1 MNLNKHISKI
11 YFIGIGGIGMS
22 ALAKYML
29 HLGKEVAGYDRTP
42 SVITQS
48 LSDEGVFI
56 QFDDDLRL
64 VPEDFF
70 DKKTLVVFTPAVKR
84 GANQILDFFLE
95 NDYQVLKRAEL
106 LGKISEL
113 SKCLAIA
120 GTHGKTTTAA
130 ILSHILKEAQVLA
143 TGFLG
148 GIASNY
154 NSNLILGGEEY
165 MVMEA
170 DEYDRSFLQLKP
182 FMSCITSTD
191 ADHLD
196 IYKDKESLQETFK
209 EFAALTLNS
218 VFIHKG
224 LDIPNAQSFAI
235 EEEADFIAY
244 DLKIEQGAQVFSVK
258 TPQASYDHIK
268 IYLPGKHNVL
278 NTMAALAMASSIGI
292 PLQTIAK
299 ALLSFKG
306 VDRRFSYR
314 INRDDFVLID
324 DYAHHPKEIEAIYRT
339 LRNLYPLEKLTVV
352 FQPHLFSRT
361 NDFKEGFID
370 VLSKFDHVVL
380 LPIYPAREKPI
391 EGVTSA
397 MLAEQIKMKNNN
409 VMLVKAHEIVPAL
422 HFYKAK
428 INAMLGAGNIGEMIK
443 DVTRELQMSTV

>member
-1 MNLNKHISKI
+1 MMLLKQFSRI

-29 HLGKEVAGYDRTP
+29 HLDKEVAGYDRTP
-42 SVITQS
+42 SMITQS

-56 QFDDDLRL
+56 QFDDDLKL
-64 VPEDFF
+64 LPEEFF
-70 DKKTLVVFTPAVKR
+70 DKKTLVVYTPAVKR
-84 GANQILDFFLE
+84 GANQILDFFIE

-106 LGKISEL
+106 LGKISEQA
-113 SKCLAIA
+113 KCLAIA

-130 ILSHILKEAQVLA
+130 ILSHILKEAGVSA

-148 GIASNY
+148 GIATNY
-154 NSNLILGGEEY
+154 NSNLVLGGEEF
-165 MVMEA
+165 MVVEA

-182 FMSCITSTD
+182 LISCITSTD

-196 IYKDKESLQETFK
+196 IYNDKESLQETFK
-209 EFAALTLNS
+209 EFAALSAKT
-218 VFIHKG
+218 VFAKKG
-224 LDIPNAQSFAI
+224 LDIPGAQTFAI
-235 EEEADFIAY
+235 EEKADFKAY
-244 DLKIEQGAQVFSVK
+244 DLKIDQGAQVFSVK
-258 TPQASYDHIK
+258 TPDASLENIK

-278 NTMAALAMASSIGI
+278 NTMAALAMANSIGI

-314 INRDDFVLID
+314 INREDFVLID
-324 DYAHHPKEIEAIYRT
+324 DYAHHPKEIEEIYNT
-339 LRNLYPLEKLTVV
+339 LRNLYPLDKLTVV
-352 FQPHLFSRT
+352 FQPHLYSRT
-361 NDFKEGFID
+361 KDFKEGFID
-370 VLSKFDHVVL
+370 ILSKFDHVVL

-397 MLAEQIKMKNNN
+397 MLAEQIKMKNKN

-422 HFYKAK
+422 HYYKAK

-443 DVTRELQMSTV
+443 DVEQDLSMSTV

>member
-1 MNLNKHISKI
+1 MLLKQISKV

-22 ALAKYML
+22 ALARYML

-42 SVITQS
+42 SVITQT
-48 LSDEGVFI
+48 LSDERVFI
-56 QFDDDLRL
+56 QFDDDLKL
-64 VPEDFF
+64 LPEAFF
-70 DKKTLVVFTPAVKR
+70 DKKTLVIYTPAVKR
-84 GANQILDFFLE
+84 GANQILDYFIA

-106 LGKISEL
+106 LGKISEQA
-113 SKCLAIA
+113 KCLSIA

-130 ILSHILKEAQVLA
+130 ILSHILKEAKVSA

-148 GIASNY
+148 GIATNY
-154 NSNLILGGEEY
+154 DSNLVLGGEEY
-165 MVMEA
+165 MVVEA

-196 IYKDKESLQETFK
+196 IYENKESLQETFK
-209 EFAALTLNS
+209 EFAALSTKT
-218 VFIHKG
+218 VFAKKG
-224 LDIPNAQSFAI
+224 LDIPNAKTFAI
-235 EEEADFIAY
+235 DEQADYKAY
-244 DLKIEQGAQVFSVK
+244 DLKIEQGAQVFSIK
-258 TPQASYDHIK
+258 TPDASLENIK

-314 INRDDFVLID
+314 INKDDFVLID
-324 DYAHHPKEIEAIYRT
+324 DYAHHPKEIEEIYNT
-339 LRNLYPLEKLTVV
+339 LRNLYPLDKLTVV
-352 FQPHLFSRT
+352 FQPHLYSRT
-361 NDFKEGFID
+361 NDFKDGFID
-370 VLSKFDHVVL
+370 ILSKFDHVVL

-391 EGVTSA
+391 PGVTSA
-397 MLAEQIKMKNNN
+397 MLAEQIKMKNKN
-409 VMLVKAHEIVPAL
+409 VILVKAHELIPAL

-428 INAMLGAGNIGEMIK
+428 VNAMLGAGNIGEMVK
-443 DVTRELQMSTV
+443 DVARELQMSTV